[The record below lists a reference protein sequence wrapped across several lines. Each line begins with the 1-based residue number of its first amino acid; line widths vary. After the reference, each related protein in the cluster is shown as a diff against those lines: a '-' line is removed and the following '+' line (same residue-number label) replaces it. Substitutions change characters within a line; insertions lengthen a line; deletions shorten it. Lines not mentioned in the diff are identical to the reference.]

1 MAGILISCLFVLAIA
16 KPVLYLAGMEPES
29 AAMCLEM
36 VTAITIAKPLLW
48 AFSFIPAYGM
58 RAAGDVKFSMIVSTA
73 TMWCMRVALC
83 IFLVKTYH
91 MGPMAVWYG
100 MFADWAL
107 RGVIFSLRFF
117 SGRWIHGAM
126 ITPAAHHT

>member
-1 MAGILISCLFVLAIA
+1 
-16 KPVLYLAGMEPES
+16 
-29 AAMCLEM
+29 
-36 VTAITIAKPLLW
+36 
-48 AFSFIPAYGM
+48 
-58 RAAGDVKFSMIVSTA
+58 

-117 SGRWIHGAM
+117 SGRWIHGTMTA
-126 ITPAAHHT
+126 PAGQSRV